1 MNANTLDDAV
11 ARAQA
16 REARESVRAN
26 QDVQSYHLGGP
37 PEPWEA
43 ALGDTGE
50 RVGRQGRT
58 VVEYAAKMN
67 AMGINEKSLAGENN
81 PIADHVATIGQD
93 KMRLL
98 SSNPVVHAPTMGD
111 LGGTPSSDAVA
122 EEDDDGAVSVSS
134 GWSEVSDESTVA
146 PSQAQK
152 DSATAAAASRGE
164 SGENDDESCDGLDLI
179 DDPDIRNAVEDF
191 DSRNWTMDQLE
202 VSCQTLLEECYAS
215 EDRRRRLLSAG
226 MLRKLVEIYPSA
238 LRYTFP
244 RWIAQYRELPGAI
257 ATHKRMTLLMQG
269 AELRTR
275 WRRINADEKHGSLP
289 ASLLHAYLCI
299 ILALIDTDTCPRFCR
314 MNRVKVVGGCGL
326 LALSVHFKA
335 GDRSQRLACRILREL
350 AREPLL
356 IFELLNAGVAEYLS
370 RLLPKLRETSIDR
383 LLEAL
388 DAVDSMAFS
397 AMRFC
402 KLRSANPSRGQGNSA
417 LIAALVADG
426 SSIGGLE
433 SEIRLPDGDK
443 LATTVCYHSVL
454 QEMLAYAGRAL
465 ELLVQGVQSQ
475 EEIVPDMSLALFLQ
489 LCSRQE
495 GRDGIEAT
503 DGMAMLR
510 PLISGAQA
518 QDSPVFLRGLA
529 CAVAIA
535 QQGVPGSAP
544 GSTGE
549 SATPSATAPPGL
561 SLPKAGGVGRSGP
574 PKPHPLDFEGKLY
587 DDLVGILDAP
597 PPAPL
602 NAVRGL
608 VRMGS
613 LEAVMRFL
621 VREDDGEE
629 YGTDDDESVSLS
641 GGGGAGRTRK
651 NPGGRSSGPHYFRL
665 TQRHACLGAVA
676 LHGLAVLAGP
686 HPAIMTD
693 STLRYLC
700 YSIQIAYIDLTV
712 GTLAPGVDYPLM
724 FRSIQLAC
732 RALAF
737 LATSGEKGAPTL
749 GDREPENG
757 TVDVGRG
764 QAEEDGQH
772 SSSVI
777 VDHGPL
783 RRVADSLLSTTA
795 INEVACLAQMPSRAA
810 WAGDE
815 GHMYRHLERT
825 VSSAAILIA
834 GVCPVPAGERN
845 PFSRFDEP
853 EDEPSSLQLCQPLM
867 ERLVTTLGG
876 SLCSTLM
883 VAESLEIIAH
893 ACRALAKLSD
903 TNTTV
908 QMLLDTHDVMKA
920 VIRLGPRAPAVLPV
934 AAHSE
939 REEARRGGSLSP
951 SRSARSTHGEGR
963 LLPANR
969 EPTKGPGGEQAQ
981 TTATDTRESSV
992 ASEGEDN
999 ESRRRGDRVGRK
1011 DLGGCSGG
1019 LSAPQPPCNGYGV
1032 REGEMAD
1039 ASTRK
1044 LCSLPFDYFR
1054 LVANIARVP
1063 SGRAVVQSSGTL
1075 KRCLERLALDVSGCP
1090 AARLAT
1096 LRCRSEIC
1104 VLIGRMAGTYDR
1116 KTGAA
1121 NEFILHPRYQTLRV
1135 LLGMLATRAEH
1146 GRLFGATRVNME
1158 LARHNA
1164 AYALGAICTDTI
1176 RSVPMVA
1183 DAGGVHLAC
1192 SVANDVNSPM
1202 PLLKQVLRILHG
1214 AGSFPDGAY
1223 ASLIADPPVLRS
1235 LNRIANNAYP
1245 GFRPETTSG
1254 RDSRPTSSASVRK
1267 RAQTPPVLKPR
1278 GDGAGGKVDARE
1290 RMPVNLMPSLLKPRS
1305 AESRLI
1311 SDLATEVAYLVG
1323 ARANK
1328 RGSPRIPASPSGPE
1342 ESAMPCQHQKARY
1355 LTSKNTAEATEPRLA
1370 SGQKR
1375 VEAESDHPS
1384 LTNPATAV
1392 ESQGGHE
1399 GIGKTPQSLSV
1410 TTTVEDKAVS
1420 GRPGTYSGCGVTSCK
1435 GLGFAGEH
1443 GDVAGNTP
1451 HATFVV
1457 RNDDRGKRGGESE
1470 AYGTAKKQTPAAHL
1484 GSDNAGAQVHN
1495 SRGSIAE
1502 AEPIAEAESI
1512 AEAEAIAESPGVVT
1526 ATPLALLSAR
1536 EASFRDELIR
1546 RKEHYNLGGTRKK
1559 GVNRGKEE
1567 GGGSPQALATV
1578 QKPCGMPE
1586 TPMRGR
1592 GIEAS
1597 RQPQST
1603 SRKLRGRSPTP
1614 VVIFQSPLIASTR
1627 PAGFPPGLECRPSP
1641 ERDKTDRECRHGVDR
1656 QESRKNAVSSGSECA
1671 PGGKEFVKFARPAA
1685 HWSVTN
1691 SLSASPGRTRSKGVR
1706 IPNSTE
1712 SGGVGVVG
1720 RFASR
1725 GYLLDPTFQDH
1736 NPVILHPRLP
1746 LIGGG
1751 GGRGFSQVPDGSTLT
1766 ELVKSPAAK
1775 GGAKGTEPYR
1785 NSVEVLRHRVGVSG
1799 ERKAGKQSCFNEQGL
1814 PLSPGKLQQA

>member
-1 MNANTLDDAV
+1 MNDTLDDAV
-11 ARAQA
+11 AHAQA
-16 REARESVRAN
+16 REARESLRAN

-37 PEPWEA
+37 PEPWET

-50 RVGRQGRT
+50 RVGRQGRM
-58 VVEYAAKMN
+58 VMEYAAKMN

-81 PIADHVATIGQD
+81 PMADHVATIGQD
-93 KMRLL
+93 KIRLL
-98 SSNPVVHAPTMGD
+98 SSNPVVHAPNMGD
-111 LGGTPSSDAVA
+111 LGVAPTSDAVA
-122 EEDDDGAVSVSS
+122 GEEEDAVSVSS
-134 GWSEVSDESTVA
+134 GWSEDSDESTAA
-146 PSQAQK
+146 PSQAQR
-152 DSATAAAASRGE
+152 DSATAAAASRRD
-164 SGENDDESCDGLDLI
+164 SGENEDESCDGLDLI

-275 WRRINADEKHGSLP
+275 WRRINTDEKRGSLP
-289 ASLLHAYLCI
+289 PSLLHAYLCI

-314 MNRVKVVGGCGL
+314 MNRVKVVGAGGL

-335 GDRSQRLACRILREL
+335 GDSRSQRLACRILREL

-356 IFELLNAGVAEYLS
+356 IYELLNAGVAEYLS

-417 LIAALVADG
+417 LITALVGDG

-454 QEMLAYAGRAL
+454 QETLAYAGRAL

-535 QQGVPGSAP
+535 RQGAPGSAP

-549 SATPSATAPPGL
+549 GATPSATAPPGL

-629 YGTDDDESVSLS
+629 YGTHDDESVSLS
-641 GGGGAGRTRK
+641 GGGGAGRTRRK
-651 NPGGRSSGPHYFRL
+651 PGGRSSGPHYFNL
-665 TQRHACLGAVA
+665 KQRHACLGAVA

-686 HPAIMTD
+686 LPAIMTGP
-693 STLRYLC
+693 TLRYLC

-724 FRSIQLAC
+724 FRSIQVAC

-737 LATSGEKGAPTL
+737 LATSGATGAPPL
-749 GDREPENG
+749 GDGEPENG
-757 TVDVGRG
+757 TVDFGRG
-764 QAEEDGQH
+764 QAEDAQD

-777 VDHGPL
+777 VDHGRL

-825 VSSAAILIA
+825 VSSAAILVA
-834 GVCPVPAGERN
+834 GVCPVPAGERD
-845 PFSRFDEP
+845 PFTRFDEP
-853 EDEPSSLQLCQPLM
+853 EDESLSLQLCQPLM
-867 ERLVTTLGG
+867 ERLVTAVGG

-903 TNTTV
+903 ANTTV

-939 REEARRGGSLSP
+939 REETRRGGSLSP
-951 SRSARSTHGEGR
+951 SRPACSNHREGR
-963 LLPANR
+963 LLPAR
-969 EPTKGPGGEQAQ
+969 PEPPKSTTNPGGEQAQ
-981 TTATDTRESSV
+981 KAATETRESCV
-992 ASEGEDN
+992 ASEGGEN
-999 ESRRRGDRVGRK
+999 APRRRGDCVGRK
-1011 DLGGCSGG
+1011 DFGGCSDGP
-1019 LSAPQPPCNGYGV
+1019 SAPQPPCSGYGV

-1054 LVANIARVP
+1054 LVANISRVP
-1063 SGRAVVQSSGTL
+1063 SGRAVIQSSGTL

-1121 NEFILHPRYQTLRV
+1121 NEFILHPRYQTLTV
-1135 LLGMLATRAEH
+1135 LLGMLATPAEH
-1146 GRLFGATRVNME
+1146 GRLFGATRMHIE
-1158 LARHNA
+1158 LARHHA

-1183 DAGGVHLAC
+1183 DAGGIHLAC

-1214 AGSFPDGAY
+1214 AGSFPDGVY

-1254 RDSRPTSSASVRK
+1254 RGCRPTSSASARK
-1267 RAQTPPVLKPR
+1267 RAQTPPVMKPR
-1278 GDGAGGKVDARE
+1278 GDGAGGKVDAWE
-1290 RMPVNLMPSLLKPRS
+1290 RMPGNSMPSLLKPRS

-1311 SDLATEVAYLVG
+1311 SDLATETAYLIG

-1328 RGSPRIPASPSGPE
+1328 CGSPRIPASSSGPE
-1342 ESAMPCQHQKARY
+1342 ESAIPGQHQKARF
-1355 LTSKNTAEATEPRLA
+1355 LASKDTAEATEARLET
-1370 SGQKR
+1370 GQKR
-1375 VEAESDHPS
+1375 VEAEGNHPS
-1384 LTNPATAV
+1384 LKSPVAAV
-1392 ESQGGHE
+1392 ESGAGHAR
-1399 GIGKTPQSLSV
+1399 IGKTSPCLSTS
-1410 TTTVEDKAVS
+1410 TTTADKAVS
-1420 GRPGTYSGCGVTSCK
+1420 GRTGTYSGCGVTSCK
-1435 GLGFAGEH
+1435 GLGFTGEH
-1443 GDVAGNTP
+1443 GDVSGNTP
-1451 HATFVV
+1451 HAAFVV
-1457 RNDDRGKRGGESE
+1457 RNDDRGKRGGGSE
-1470 AYGTAKKQTPAAHL
+1470 ACGTAKKQTPAVHL
-1484 GSDNAGAQVHN
+1484 RSDNADAQVHN
-1495 SRGSIAE
+1495 SCGSIAE
-1502 AEPIAEAESI
+1502 AELA
-1512 AEAEAIAESPGVVT
+1512 AESPGVVT

-1536 EASFRDELIR
+1536 EASFRDELIH
-1546 RKEHYNLGGTRKK
+1546 RKEHYSLGGMRKK
-1559 GVNRGKEE
+1559 GVGQGKEE
-1567 GGGSPQALATV
+1567 GGGSLQAIATV
-1578 QKPCGMPE
+1578 ERPGGMPE
-1586 TPMRGR
+1586 AAKRGR
-1592 GIEAS
+1592 SIEAS
-1597 RQPQST
+1597 RQSQSR
-1603 SRKLRGRSPTP
+1603 SRKLRGRSPAP
-1614 VVIFQSPLIASTR
+1614 VHIVQSPLIASTR
-1627 PAGFPPGLECRPSP
+1627 PTGFPPGSEYRPGP
-1641 ERDKTDRECRHGVDR
+1641 ERDKVDRECRHGVDR
-1656 QESRKNAVSSGSECA
+1656 QEPEKNAVSSGSTCA
-1671 PGGKEFVKFARPAA
+1671 PGAKEFVTFARPAA

-1706 IPNSTE
+1706 VPNSTE
-1712 SGGVGVVG
+1712 AGGVGVVG

-1751 GGRGFSQVPDGSTLT
+1751 GGRGLSQVPDGSTLA
-1766 ELVKSPAAK
+1766 ELVTSPAAK
-1775 GGAKGTEPYR
+1775 GGANGTEPYR
-1785 NSVEVLRHRVGVSG
+1785 NSAEVLRHRMGVSG
-1799 ERKAGKQSCFNEQGL
+1799 ERKAGKQCCFDEQGL
-1814 PLSPGKLQQA
+1814 PLSPGRLQQA